1 MRDARRER
9 FLSQGV
15 FLLGRRAQIYGPNG
29 SPTEQKKQTNRG
41 PFCFFLLI
49 LQQRKLNLISV
60 SVKKR
65 RETCRDKDQGRLLC
79 LQLKR

>member
-1 MRDARRER
+1 MRE
-9 FLSQGV
+9 
-15 FLLGRRAQIYGPNG
+15 GRDFYLKGFSCWVVGLKYMGPMEAQRN
-29 SPTEQKKQTNRG
+29 KKKKNRG
-41 PFCFFLLI
+41 PFGFFLLI

-79 LQLKR
+79 LQLKW